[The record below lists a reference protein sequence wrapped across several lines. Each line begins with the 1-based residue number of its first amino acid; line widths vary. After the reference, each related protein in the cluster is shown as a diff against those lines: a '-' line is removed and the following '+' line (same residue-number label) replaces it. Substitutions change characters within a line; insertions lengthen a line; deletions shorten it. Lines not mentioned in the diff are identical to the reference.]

1 MNFNLREFDQ
11 LVRGRRSVFPAHY
24 TGAAI
29 REEII
34 REIITHAT
42 WAPTH
47 KRTEPWR
54 FTVFLNEGISRLAEM
69 QAACYRN
76 VTEADGTFREE
87 RYKGLQTKPL
97 QSACI
102 IAIGMKRDEKK
113 SVPEVEEI
121 GAVFCAIENL
131 YLSAAAHGLGG
142 YLSTGGVTYFEE
154 AKSLFGLGPE
164 DRLIGFFHLGV
175 PKEWPLPKDRKP
187 LEEVTRWVT
196 Q

>member
-11 LVRGRRSVFPAHY
+11 LVRERRSVFPAHY
-24 TGAAI
+24 TGESI
-29 REEII
+29 DESIVRDIL
-34 REIITHAT
+34 THAT

-54 FTVFLNEGISRLAEM
+54 FTVFMKEGIARLAEM
-69 QAACYRN
+69 QAACYRK
-76 VTEADGTFREE
+76 VTEADVTFREE

-102 IAIGMKRDEKK
+102 IAVGMKRDEKK

-121 GAVFCAIENL
+121 GAVFCALENM
-131 YLSAAAHGLGG
+131 YLSATAHGLGC
-142 YLSTGGVTYFEE
+142 YLSTGGITYFEE
-154 AKSLFGLGPE
+154 AKPLFGLGPE

-175 PKEWPLPKDRKP
+175 PKEWPSPKERKP
-187 LEEVTRWVT
+187 LEDVTRWVFN
-196 Q
+196 

>member
-1 MNFNLREFDQ
+1 MSFNLREFDQ
-11 LVRGRRSVFPAHY
+11 LVHDRRSVFPPQYSGESIDEA
-24 TGAAI
+24 TVRDI
-29 REEII
+29 L
-34 REIITHAT
+34 THAT

-54 FTVFLNEGISRLAEM
+54 FTVFMKDGIARLAEM
-69 QAACYRN
+69 QAACYRK

-87 RYKGLQTKPL
+87 RYSGLKTKPF

-102 IAIGMKRDEKK
+102 IAIGMKRDAKK

-121 GAVFCAIENL
+121 GAVFCAVENM
-131 YLSAAAHGLGG
+131 YLSATARGLGC

-154 AKSLFGLGPE
+154 AKPLFDLEPE

-175 PKEWPLPKDRKP
+175 PKDRPAPKERRPLDQ
-187 LEEVTRWVT
+187 VSRWVYA
-196 Q
+196 

>member
-1 MNFNLREFDQ
+1 MKFNLTEFAQ
-11 LVRGRRSVFPAHY
+11 LVRERRSVFPAHY
-24 TGAAI
+24 TGESIDEAVVRDI
-29 REEII
+29 L
-34 REIITHAT
+34 THAT

-54 FTVFLNEGISRLAEM
+54 FTVFMKEGLARLAEM

-76 VTEADGTFREE
+76 VTEADGSFREE
-87 RYKGLQTKPL
+87 RYKGLLTKPL

-121 GAVFCAIENL
+121 GAVFCAVENM
-131 YLSAAAHGLGG
+131 YLSATAHGLGC
-142 YLSTGGVTYFEE
+142 YLSTGGITYFEE
-154 AKSLFGLGPE
+154 AKPLFGLGAE

-175 PKEWPLPKDRKP
+175 PNEWPPPKERKP
-187 LEEVTRWVT
+187 LEEVTRWVYK
-196 Q
+196 

>member
-1 MNFNLREFDQ
+1 MNFNLEEFDQ
-11 LVRGRRSVFPAHY
+11 LVRRRRSVFPAHY
-24 TGAAI
+24 TGEPVDESI
-29 REEII
+29 V
-34 REIITHAT
+34 REILAHAT

-54 FTVFLNEGISRLAEM
+54 FTVFMRDGLARLASM
-69 QAACYRN
+69 QAECYRK

-87 RYKGLQTKPL
+87 RHNGLKTKPL

-102 IAIGMKRDEKK
+102 ISVGMKRDEKNA
-113 SVPEVEEI
+113 VPEVEEI
-121 GAVFCAIENL
+121 GAVFCAIENM
-131 YLSAAAHGLGG
+131 YLSAAAHGLGC

-154 AKSLFGLGPE
+154 AKPLFGLGPN

-175 PKEWPLPKDRKP
+175 PREWPASKERKP
-187 LEEVTRWVT
+187 LEEVTRWVF